1 MMNVFV
7 NNKPLSTEA
16 TDLSQLATELSL
28 PEKGV
33 AVAVE
38 GKMVP
43 RNLWEETPLSE
54 GVHIIIIKAVCGG

>member
-1 MMNVFV
+1 MTCFV
-7 NNKPLSTEA
+7 NNKPISTEA
-16 TDLSQLATELSL
+16 TNLSMLAAELSL

>member
-1 MMNVFV
+1 MEIYV
-7 NNKPLSTEA
+7 NNKPVSTEA
-16 TDLSQLATELSL
+16 TNVSGLAMELSL

-43 RNLWEETPLSE
+43 RTLWEETPLGE
-54 GVHIIIIKAVCGG
+54 GAHIVIIKAACGG